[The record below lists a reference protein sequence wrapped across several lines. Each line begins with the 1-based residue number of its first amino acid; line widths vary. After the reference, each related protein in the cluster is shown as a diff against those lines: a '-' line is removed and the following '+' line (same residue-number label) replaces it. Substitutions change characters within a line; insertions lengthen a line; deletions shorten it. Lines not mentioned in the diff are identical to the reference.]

1 MPYKDKE
8 KEREHKKQFYQE
20 HRKEILA
27 REKQYWQKHKEERL
41 AHIKAYRQEHKE
53 EILARHKQYYQEHRE
68 EILAHRK
75 QYYEQNKDKQKQLVK
90 AWCENHREQRR
101 EIERKKSSKRQR
113 SLGFIPLNKYFEGCE
128 AHHINQKYIIY
139 IPRELHQSIYHDL
152 MRGTNMLIINALAVE
167 YLQGER
173 IANY

>member
-53 EILARHKQYYQEHRE
+53 EIIAQHKQYYQKHRE
-68 EILAHRK
+68 EKLAYRK
-75 QYYEQNKDKQKQLVK
+75 NHIEQ
-90 AWCENHREQRR
+90 CR
-101 EIERKKSSKRQR
+101 EIEKRHKSKRER
-113 SLGFIPLNKYFEGCE
+113 NLGFIPLNKYFEGCE
-128 AHHINQKYIIY
+128 AHHINQKYVIY

-173 IANY
+173 I

>member
-53 EILARHKQYYQEHRE
+53 EIIAQHKQYYQKHREETLARHKQYRKEHRE
-68 EILAHRK
+68 KVRA
-75 QYYEQNKDKQKQLVK
+75 
-90 AWCENHREQRR
+90 
-101 EIERKKSSKRQR
+101 IEKRHESKRR
-113 SLGFIPLNKYFEGCE
+113 SLGFIPLNKPFEGSE
-128 AHHINQKYIIY
+128 AHHINQKYVIY

-152 MRGTNMLIINALAVE
+152 IRGTNMLIINALAVE
-167 YLQGER
+167 YLQSESN
-173 IANY
+173 A

>member
-53 EILARHKQYYQEHRE
+53 EISTQHKQYYQKHRE
-68 EILAHRK
+68 EKLAYRK
-75 QYYEQNKDKQKQLVK
+75 NHIEQY
-90 AWCENHREQRR
+90 R
-101 EIERKKSSKRQR
+101 EIDRRHKSKRER
-113 SLGFIPLNKYFEGCE
+113 NLGFIPLNEPFEGCE
-128 AHHINQKYIIY
+128 AHHIDERYVIY

-167 YLQGER
+167 YLQGES
-173 IANY
+173 I